1 MKSMKITAFRHRAVA
16 VPVKYPVVSSVRQ
29 SAKVDFVLLDVRTD
43 EGISGIAYAQAFSR
57 HGAQAIR
64 ACLGLLEEVVVGEDP
79 GRIERICQKMW
90 KATKLL
96 GHQGLST
103 FALSM
108 VDIALWDI
116 AGKAAGQ
123 PVFRLLAP
131 AGAPG
136 EQSGAGTSEISASA
150 DKSDMARRPQSSSV
164 STFSTSP
171 ASTAAPVP
179 VSPAAN
185 APALPVYMSDGLWLV
200 SPQEAAAQAAAFAD
214 AGFVAMK
221 MRLGRPEGVD
231 IAAYRA
237 IRSAVGDAVDVMGD
251 VNQGWAPAQALVAGA
266 QLAAEGLSWLE
277 EPVDAEDDEAHAAL
291 TARLPLAIATGENLY
306 GIRTFLRFLQ
316 THAATVYTP
325 DLQRVGG
332 VTGWLQL
339 RELFETRNVRHSVH
353 LFPEFAIHLLASAK
367 QPDKLEWMS
376 WATAL
381 FQEPLECI
389 RGMVTAPLRP
399 GFGMEWNETFIDS
412 IDN

>member
-1 MKSMKITAFRHRAVA
+1 MRITGFRHRSVA

-29 SAKVDFVLLDVRTD
+29 SAKVDFVLLDVMTD
-43 EGISGIAYAQAFSR
+43 EGIAGIAYAQAFNR

-79 GRIERICQKMW
+79 GKIERIWQKMW
-90 KATKLL
+90 KSTKLL

-131 AGAPG
+131 KGAVGTP
-136 EQSGAGTSEISASA
+136 SGSDSSA
-150 DKSDMARRPQSSSV
+150 
-164 STFSTSP
+164 P
-171 ASTAAPVP
+171 AV
-179 VSPAAN
+179 
-185 APALPVYMSDGLWLV
+185 PALPAYMSDGLWLV
-200 SPQEAAAQAAAFAD
+200 TPQEAAAQAAAFAE
-214 AGFVAMK
+214 AGFAAMK
-221 MRLGRPEGVD
+221 MRLGRPSGED

-237 IRSAVGDAVDVMGD
+237 IRRAVGDEVDVMGD
-251 VNQGWAPAQALVAGA
+251 VNQGWSPAQALDAGA

-277 EPVDAEDDEAHAAL
+277 EPVDAEDDEAHAVL
-291 TARLPLAIATGENLY
+291 TAHLQLAVATGENLY
-306 GIRTFLRFLQ
+306 GIRPFRRFLQ
-316 THAATVYTP
+316 AHAATVYTP

-339 RELFETRNVRHSVH
+339 RDLFEANNVRHSVH
-353 LFPEFAIHLLASAK
+353 LFPEFAVHLLASAK

-376 WATAL
+376 WASAL
-381 FQEPLECI
+381 FQEPLECE
-389 RGMVTAPLRP
+389 RGIVSAPLRP
-399 GFGMEWNETFIDS
+399 GFGMEWNEPFIDS
-412 IDN
+412 IGS